1 MTPVIELKNVH
12 KTLGNKRVLAGV
24 NLTVYKGE
32 TLVIIGRSGSGKSVT
47 LKHIVGL
54 HQPDNGQVI
63 VDGKDLSGM
72 SYRELAEL
80 RKGFGFLFQDG
91 ALLNSLTVGEN
102 VALPLKEHTD
112 MPDDEVSQVV
122 SEKLAFVGLERH
134 ENVMPSVL
142 SGGMKKRVGL
152 ARAIIREPQIMLYDE
167 PTHGLD
173 PIMSSVVNELIN
185 NMKLKLKVTSIVV
198 THDMPSAFRVA
209 DRIAMLYGGVIIKT
223 GTTPEFLEADDPVI
237 KQFVFGQEEGPIG
250 M

>member
-1 MTPVIELKNVH
+1 MSAIIELKGVH
-12 KTLGNKRVLAGV
+12 KTLGNKRVLAGL
-24 NLTVYKGE
+24 NLTVNQGE

-54 HQPDNGQVI
+54 LQPDAGNVI
-63 VDGKDLSGM
+63 IEGRDTADM
-72 SYRELAEL
+72 SYAEL
-80 RKGFGFLFQDG
+80 SELRMGFGFLFQDG

-102 VALPLKEHTD
+102 VALPLREHTR
-112 MPDDEVSQVV
+112 MTDDEIQRMVA
-122 SEKLAFVGLERH
+122 EKLAFVGLELH

-185 NMKLKLKVTSIVV
+185 NMKSKSKVTSIVV

-223 GTTPEFLEADDPVI
+223 GTPQEFLEADDPIV
-237 KQFVFGQEEGPIG
+237 KQFVYGEEQGPITT
-250 M
+250 

>member
-1 MTPVIELKNVH
+1 MPTIIELKGVH
-12 KTLGNKRVLAGV
+12 KTLGNKRVLAGL
-24 NLTVYKGE
+24 NLTVEQGE

-54 HQPDNGQVI
+54 LQPDAGQVI
-63 VDGKDLSGM
+63 IEGRDTADM
-72 SYRELAEL
+72 SYAEL
-80 RKGFGFLFQDG
+80 SRLRMKFGFLFQDG

-102 VALPLKEHTD
+102 VALPLREHTR
-112 MPDDEVSQVV
+112 MGDDDILRLVA
-122 SEKLAFVGLERH
+122 EKLAFVGLELH

-152 ARAIIREPQIMLYDE
+152 ARAIIREPQLMLYDE

-185 NMKLKLKVTSIVV
+185 NMKSKSKVTSIVV

-223 GTTPEFLEADDPVI
+223 GTPQEFLEADDPIV
-237 KQFVFGQEEGPIG
+237 KQFVYGEEQGPITT
-250 M
+250 